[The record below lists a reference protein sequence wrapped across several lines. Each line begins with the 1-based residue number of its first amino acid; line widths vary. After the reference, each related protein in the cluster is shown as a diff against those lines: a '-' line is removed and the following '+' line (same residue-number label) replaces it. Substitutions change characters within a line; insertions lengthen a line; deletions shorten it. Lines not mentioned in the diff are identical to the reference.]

1 MPAPIETI
9 VEPVVPVRDLQA
21 DEEYVINAFERHAS
35 HCDQCVDPLQVHKE
49 DRSLCERG
57 HQYALDVADYIYSK
71 NGKAYSVVDRE
82 ANQPT
87 LVKVPR
93 NCSAVRGLLL
103 AIEDGLRVQRGADKA
118 PAVQPPVIS
127 YDRTYPIAPRRPTSQ
142 QSVVCNEIIE
152 REPRS
157 LKPRRVIVY
166 PSPRSSPSRGSLY
179 DEDEAERME
188 LHKESS
194 RIYRRREYHR

>member
-9 VEPVVPVRDLQA
+9 VEPVVPVRDLEA
-21 DEEYVINAFERHAS
+21 DEEYVIQAFERHAS
-35 HCDQCVDPLQVHKE
+35 HCDKCADPELVHRE

-57 HQYALDVADYIYSK
+57 HQYALDVAGYIYSK
-71 NGKAYSVVDRE
+71 NGKAYSVVDRD
-82 ANQPT
+82 AHQPT

-93 NCSAVRGLLL
+93 SCKAVRGLLL
-103 AIEDGLRVQRGADKA
+103 AIEDGIHMHRTDKA
-118 PAVQPPVIS
+118 PAVQPPIIS
-127 YDRTYPIAPRRPTSQ
+127 YDRTYPVAPRRPASQ
-142 QSVVCNEIIE
+142 QSIVCNEIIE

-157 LKPRRVIVY
+157 LKPRRVIIY

-188 LHKESS
+188 RYKESS
-194 RIYRRREYHR
+194 RVYRRKEYHR